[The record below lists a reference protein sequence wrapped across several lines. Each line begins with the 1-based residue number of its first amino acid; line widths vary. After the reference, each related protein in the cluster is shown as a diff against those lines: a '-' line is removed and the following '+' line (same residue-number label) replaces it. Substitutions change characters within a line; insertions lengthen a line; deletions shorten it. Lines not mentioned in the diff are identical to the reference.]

1 MAFYYCLLFDV
12 DGTLLDFNAAEDGA
26 LRDTLAHFSLPN
38 TEDAVSQY
46 HDINN
51 ALWAALEQG
60 KVRQDK
66 LVIQRFEKLLAAF
79 GVQGNPVEIN
89 DYYLT
94 QLSQRADTFPGAE
107 EALEELAEVATLA
120 VVSNGVEKVQAG
132 RLEKSGLGR
141 FKSSNGTDIVAGYY
155 YTCPGMEP
163 RCILQISHGMCEYIG
178 RYDDFAGYMAQKGY
192 VVCGNDHLGHGAT
205 SSGPN
210 GTDGYFA
217 EKDGRKFVLQDLHE
231 MNRLARE
238 AYPGLPVILLGHS
251 MGSFFA
257 RMYAVLYP
265 ETLHALVLSGTG
277 GPNPLAGVGLALTEA
292 IGRVKGRKHRSKFL
306 NNMAFGQYLKRV
318 DSPDTPY
325 DWISRDKE
333 VVARYAQDAK
343 CTFIFT
349 ASAFHELMAILRAVN
364 RPQWAQK
371 VDKRLPVAL
380 FAGDADPVG
389 DYGRGVESVY
399 RALKDA
405 GVKDVFLKL
414 YPGARHEILNETN
427 RAEVYA
433 DILAWCDAHQA

>member
-1 MAFYYCLLFDV
+1 MSQFIDF
-12 DGTLLDFNAAEDGA
+12 TLPSTVPG
-26 LRDTLAHFSLPN
+26 RTLHGFRCVP
-38 TEDAVSQY
+38 EGQVRAV
-46 HDINN
+46 
-51 ALWAALEQG
+51 L
-60 KVRQDK
+60 
-66 LVIQRFEKLLAAF
+66 
-79 GVQGNPVEIN
+79 
-89 DYYLT
+89 
-94 QLSQRADTFPGAE
+94 QL
-107 EALEELAEVATLA
+107 
-120 VVSNGVEKVQAG
+120 
-132 RLEKSGLGR
+132 
-141 FKSSNGTDIVAGYY
+141 
-155 YTCPGMEP
+155 
-163 RCILQISHGMCEYIG
+163 SHGMVEYID
-178 RYDDFAGYMAQKGY
+178 RYRPLAEYLADRGILVTGH
-192 VVCGNDHLGHGAT
+192 DHLGHGASIRT
-205 SSGPN
+205 KE
-210 GTDGYFA
+210 DYGYFA
-217 EKDGRKFVLQDLHE
+217 EPDGNRAVLADLHAVTV
-231 MNRLARE
+231 LTKQL
-238 AYPGLPVILLGHS
+238 YPDLPYFLLGHS

>member
-1 MAFYYCLLFDV
+1 MPEV
-12 DGTLLDFNAAEDGA
+12 KKNAI
-26 LRDTLAHFSLPN
+26 S
-38 TEDAVSQY
+38 
-46 HDINN
+46 
-51 ALWAALEQG
+51 
-60 KVRQDK
+60 
-66 LVIQRFEKLLAAF
+66 
-79 GVQGNPVEIN
+79 
-89 DYYLT
+89 
-94 QLSQRADTFPGAE
+94 
-107 EALEELAEVATLA
+107 
-120 VVSNGVEKVQAG
+120 
-132 RLEKSGLGR
+132 

-257 RMYAVLYP
+257 RQYA
-265 ETLHALVLSGTG
+265 ALWPDTIDGLVICGTG
-277 GPNPLAGVGLALTEA
+277 GPNPLGGVGLALT
-292 IGRVKGRKHRSKFL
+292 RVLGAVRGGKYRSKFI
-306 NNMAFGQYLKRV
+306 NNLAFGAYLKRV
-318 DSPDTPY
+318 PSPDTPY

-333 VVARYAQDAK
+333 IVAAYAQDPK

-349 ASAFHELMAILRAVN
+349 VSAFHELMAILRDVSSPA
-364 RPQWAQK
+364 WAA
-371 VDKRLPVAL
+371 RLKKSTPVL
-380 FAGDADPVG
+380 MISGDMDPVG
-389 DYGRGVESVY
+389 DYGEGVKKVFGWIKE
-399 RALKDA
+399 A
-405 GVKDVFLKL
+405 GVRDAQLKL
-414 YPGARHEILNETN
+414 YPGARHEVLNETN

-433 DILAWCDAHQA
+433 DVAAWLEDKFPARGAAE

>member
-1 MAFYYCLLFDV
+1 MPEV
-12 DGTLLDFNAAEDGA
+12 KKNAI
-26 LRDTLAHFSLPN
+26 S
-38 TEDAVSQY
+38 
-46 HDINN
+46 
-51 ALWAALEQG
+51 
-60 KVRQDK
+60 
-66 LVIQRFEKLLAAF
+66 
-79 GVQGNPVEIN
+79 
-89 DYYLT
+89 
-94 QLSQRADTFPGAE
+94 
-107 EALEELAEVATLA
+107 
-120 VVSNGVEKVQAG
+120 
-132 RLEKSGLGR
+132 
-141 FKSSNGTDIVAGYY
+141 FKSSNGTDTVAGYY

-257 RMYAVLYP
+257 R
-265 ETLHALVLSGTG
+265 
-277 GPNPLAGVGLALTEA
+277 
-292 IGRVKGRKHRSKFL
+292 
-306 NNMAFGQYLKRV
+306 V

-389 DYGRGVESVY
+389 DYGRGVERSS
-399 RALKDA
+399 
-405 GVKDVFLKL
+405 F
-414 YPGARHEILNETN
+414 
-427 RAEVYA
+427 
-433 DILAWCDAHQA
+433 

>member
-1 MAFYYCLLFDV
+1 MPEV
-12 DGTLLDFNAAEDGA
+12 KKNAI
-26 LRDTLAHFSLPN
+26 S
-38 TEDAVSQY
+38 
-46 HDINN
+46 
-51 ALWAALEQG
+51 
-60 KVRQDK
+60 
-66 LVIQRFEKLLAAF
+66 
-79 GVQGNPVEIN
+79 
-89 DYYLT
+89 
-94 QLSQRADTFPGAE
+94 
-107 EALEELAEVATLA
+107 
-120 VVSNGVEKVQAG
+120 
-132 RLEKSGLGR
+132 

-257 RMYAVLYP
+257 RMYAGLYP

-325 DWISRDKE
+325 DSISRDKE

>member
-1 MAFYYCLLFDV
+1 
-12 DGTLLDFNAAEDGA
+12 
-26 LRDTLAHFSLPN
+26 
-38 TEDAVSQY
+38 
-46 HDINN
+46 
-51 ALWAALEQG
+51 
-60 KVRQDK
+60 
-66 LVIQRFEKLLAAF
+66 
-79 GVQGNPVEIN
+79 
-89 DYYLT
+89 
-94 QLSQRADTFPGAE
+94 
-107 EALEELAEVATLA
+107 
-120 VVSNGVEKVQAG
+120 
-132 RLEKSGLGR
+132 
-141 FKSSNGTDIVAGYY
+141 
-155 YTCPGMEP
+155 MEP

-238 AYPGLPVILLGHS
+238 AYPGLPVILLRTQHGQLFLRGCMPSCIRKRCMHWCS
-251 MGSFFA
+251 AA
-257 RMYAVLYP
+257 RAV
-265 ETLHALVLSGTG
+265 
-277 GPNPLAGVGLALTEA
+277 PNPLAGVGLALTEA

>member
-1 MAFYYCLLFDV
+1 MRRTNAPACATEKM
-12 DGTLLDFNAAEDGA
+12 GTPMTIGTPTAAGIA
-26 LRDTLAHFSLPN
+26 AKGSPAT
-38 TEDAVSQY
+38 DAGILKWNS
-46 HDINN
+46 
-51 ALWAALEQG
+51 
-60 KVRQDK
+60 
-66 LVIQRFEKLLAAF
+66 
-79 GVQGNPVEIN
+79 
-89 DYYLT
+89 
-94 QLSQRADTFPGAE
+94 LSQRHLLSNSRNPG
-107 EALEELAEVATLA
+107 
-120 VVSNGVEKVQAG
+120 
-132 RLEKSGLGR
+132 R
-141 FKSSNGTDIVAGYY
+141 
-155 YTCPGMEP
+155 
-163 RCILQISHGMCEYIG
+163 
-178 RYDDFAGYMAQKGY
+178 
-192 VVCGNDHLGHGAT
+192 
-205 SSGPN
+205 SGPN

>member
-1 MAFYYCLLFDV
+1 MSYSAINVSFISAAYNLCSCSSASDKTAEIRGLLKASAYGYVNLADRVNYLAGGGFV
-12 DGTLLDFNAAEDGA
+12 AVIYIGTEISYK
-26 LRDTLAHFSLPN
+26 T
-38 TEDAVSQY
+38 
-46 HDINN
+46 
-51 ALWAALEQG
+51 AALNLCRKVFYVNFAFNGNVFYCSLCRKAKKTDVFCANGYGHIFYRMILTVKASYISVGNISDRRPFLIVEVNICG
-60 KVRQDK
+60 KN
-66 LVIQRFEKLLAAF
+66 
-79 GVQGNPVEIN
+79 GVCRCG
-89 DYYLT
+89 
-94 QLSQRADTFPGAE
+94 
-107 EALEELAEVATLA
+107 LAELIQV
-120 VVSNGVEKVQAG
+120 
-132 RLEKSGLGR
+132 R
-141 FKSSNGTDIVAGYY
+141 SSRR
-155 YTCPGMEP
+155 EEEF
-163 RCILQISHGMCEYIG
+163 H
-178 RYDDFAGYMAQKGY
+178 
-192 VVCGNDHLGHGAT
+192 
-205 SSGPN
+205 
-210 GTDGYFA
+210 